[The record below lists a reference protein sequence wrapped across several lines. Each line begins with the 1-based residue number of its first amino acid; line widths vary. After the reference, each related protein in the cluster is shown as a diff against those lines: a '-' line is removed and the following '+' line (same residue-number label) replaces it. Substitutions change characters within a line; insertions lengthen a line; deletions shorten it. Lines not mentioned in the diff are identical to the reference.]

1 MWPWFQKPDSFS
13 MAIKKVFY
21 FLISFGVFFFAT
33 KEVAKD

>member
-1 MWPWFQKPDSFS
+1 